1 MGEVDV
7 QNSPDRK
14 WKIRKAQKK
23 GNWFSAWGHN
33 NCILIFLIVEILIES
48 NVYIEQNAGL
58 ENIYILI
65 TEVLIHKSFIQIFFF
80 VGVVLLKCRIE
91 I

>member
-48 NVYIEQNAGL
+48 NVYIEQKGRVGKYLHSN
-58 ENIYILI
+58 NR
-65 TEVLIHKSFIQIFFF
+65 SFNTWKFYTNIFFF
-80 VGVVLLKCRIE
+80 RFFGQVNFFR
-91 I
+91 